1 MKEMKLMMQQM
12 ELANLMTAASVQLGQ
27 LATSRELLQMSSE
40 LTELLNKMAA
50 QVAKEQA
57 IIELSK

>member
-12 ELANLMTAASVQLGQ
+12 ELAKMTAASVQLGQ

-40 LTELLNKMAA
+40 LTELLNKMAV

>member
-12 ELANLMTAASVQLGQ
+12 ELAKMTAASVQLGQ

>member
-12 ELANLMTAASVQLGQ
+12 ELAKMTAASIQLGQ
-27 LATSRELLQMSSE
+27 LATSKELLQMSSQ
-40 LTELLNKMAA
+40 LTELLNKMAE

-57 IIELSK
+57 IAELSR